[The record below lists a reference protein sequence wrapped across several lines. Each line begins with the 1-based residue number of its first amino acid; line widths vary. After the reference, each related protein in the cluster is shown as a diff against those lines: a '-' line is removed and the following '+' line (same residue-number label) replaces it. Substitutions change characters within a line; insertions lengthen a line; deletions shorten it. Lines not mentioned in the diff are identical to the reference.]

1 MIAIDTNVLLRYLL
15 DDDAKQSK
23 LAQALIRSHEKVLIV
38 DAVLVE
44 TLWTLKGKKYGLS
57 KDELIEVVNVLFED
71 RAFLFENNQIVWRA
85 LHNYKS
91 AASIEAAK
99 ADFSDALIVEKA
111 RFVIEKNGQGFEG
124 LFTFDKG
131 ALKLDGA
138 HSP

>member
-1 MIAIDTNVLLRYLL
+1 MLLRYLL

-23 LAQALIRSHEKVLIV
+23 QVQNLIRSNEKVMIV
-38 DAVLVE
+38 DPVLVE

-57 KDELIEVVNVLFED
+57 KDELIEVVTVLFED
-71 RAFLFENNQIVWRA
+71 RAFRFENNQVVWRA
-85 LHNYKS
+85 LHNYKR

-99 ADFSDALIVEKA
+99 ADFSDALIVEKS
-111 RFVIEKNGQGFEG
+111 RFIIEKNGHDFGG

-138 HSP
+138 FSP